1 MQSSPPPAEDGAICA
16 SHPLI
21 AAVFTCERCGSFGCE
36 SCRSTSSPTVCQP
49 CFVRV
54 APFPRDGHFTVGA
67 LLADSFRLL
76 PRSLPGI
83 ALLLGIELVGV
94 LLFDLVPQLR
104 ADGALFLVSSCVL
117 AFGTASFLSWTK
129 AALLQEP
136 ECSLSSALLVGLRR
150 FPNMLILQLFLNVA
164 IGMGTMLFVLPG
176 LYCALRLSVAAPL
189 VVFEG
194 HGAIEAFDA
203 SLQRTRKYWRKLL
216 GVFAVVYA
224 LVFVSATVC
233 GLLPSVLSGVGGSTG
248 ANLGMLIGTGVLTLG
263 MALLH
268 GTCLLVWMRLPEP
281 LPSVR

>member
-83 ALLLGIELVGV
+83 ALLLGIELVGC
-94 LLFDLVPQLR
+94 LLFYLVLQLNAESTR
-104 ADGALFLVSSCVL
+104 FLVSSCVGAL
-117 AFGTASFLSWTK
+117 GTATFLSWTK
-129 AALLQEP
+129 GALLQEP
-136 ECSLSSALLVGLRR
+136 EHSLSSALLVGLRQ
-150 FPNMLILQLFLNVA
+150 FPNMVILYVFLSVL
-164 IGMGTMLFVLPG
+164 IGMGTLLFVLPG
-176 LYCALRLSVAAPL
+176 LYFALRLSLAASL

-203 SLQRTRKYWRKLL
+203 SLQRTRKYWWKLL
-216 GVFAVVYA
+216 GVFAVVFPLFLVSA
-224 LVFVSATVC
+224 LVSRF
-233 GLLPSVLSGVGGSTG
+233 LPGVLFEVGGSTG
-248 ANLGMLIGTGVLTLG
+248 ASLGLLIGTVVQVLG

-268 GTCLLVWMRLPEP
+268 GTCLLVWMRLPES